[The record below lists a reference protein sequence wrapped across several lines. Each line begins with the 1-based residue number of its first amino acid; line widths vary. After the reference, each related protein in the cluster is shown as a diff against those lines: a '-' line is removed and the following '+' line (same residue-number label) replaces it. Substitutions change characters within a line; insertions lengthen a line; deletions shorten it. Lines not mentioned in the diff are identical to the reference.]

1 MSSRNLLFTY
11 YSTNYLLQIVPEE
24 ILQPFVPGRD
34 GEQYDVYDAE
44 EVARVDDEDEL
55 PRGHLVARLHRDRE
69 RHGHEQEN
77 PDGVV
82 SVRVIARV
90 DEPLL
95 SVCCAVIK

>member
-1 MSSRNLLFTY
+1 M
-11 YSTNYLLQIVPEE
+11 QITWQKCVPEE
-24 ILQPFVPGRD
+24 ILQRFVLGRD
-34 GEQYDVYDAE
+34 GEQDDVYDAE

-82 SVRVIARV
+82 SVRVIIARV
-90 DEPLL
+90 CEPLL